1 MLPRDQ
7 FQIFGLENFD
17 GPLCTGGCKK
27 LVYMAEILVT
37 LSVLREP
44 ARIFLNKMCSFDV
57 TDFEKT
63 LLVTLY
69 SIWESYLVPFGF
81 RFHCKE
87 ISSGLSSSALYSDS

>member
-17 GPLCTGGCKK
+17 GPLCTGGCEK

-44 ARIFLNKMCSFDV
+44 ARIFWNKMCSFDV
-57 TDFEKT
+57 TDFEKS

-69 SIWESYLVPFGF
+69 EELHTTPVRDMNGLAGF
-81 RFHCKE
+81 
-87 ISSGLSSSALYSDS
+87 

>member
-1 MLPRDQ
+1 M
-7 FQIFGLENFD
+7 
-17 GPLCTGGCKK
+17 
-27 LVYMAEILVT
+27 VYMAEILVT

-69 SIWESYLVPFGF
+69 NICGVPSIKYGT
-81 RFHCKE
+81 
-87 ISSGLSSSALYSDS
+87 ISLNVNAKRIMKVAGNQIRTSEADG

>member
-1 MLPRDQ
+1 MFLFAFVLPRDQ

-17 GPLCTGGCKK
+17 GPLCTGGCEK

-44 ARIFLNKMCSFDV
+44 ARIFLNKMCSFDA
-57 TDFEKT
+57 TDSEKT

-69 SIWESYLVPFGF
+69 WY
-81 RFHCKE
+81 CKDNVFATD
-87 ISSGLSSSALYSDS
+87 IDIGTVYTCILIL

>member
-1 MLPRDQ
+1 M
-7 FQIFGLENFD
+7 
-17 GPLCTGGCKK
+17 
-27 LVYMAEILVT
+27 VYMAEILVT

-69 SIWESYLVPFGF
+69 VYRKVVRIYKTEF
-81 RFHCKE
+81 
-87 ISSGLSSSALYSDS
+87 

>member
-17 GPLCTGGCKK
+17 CPLCTGGCEK

-44 ARIFLNKMCSFDV
+44 AKNFWNKMCSFDV

-69 SIWESYLVPFGF
+69 LNSY
-81 RFHCKE
+81 HTKE
-87 ISSGLSSSALYSDS
+87 EVRCSDQYGKDFLQSANAQTT

>member
-17 GPLCTGGCKK
+17 GPLCTGGCEI

-44 ARIFLNKMCSFDV
+44 ARIFWNKMCSFNV

-69 SIWESYLVPFGF
+69 LLFYPNGSYAKSNWIILPGGID
-81 RFHCKE
+81 K
-87 ISSGLSSSALYSDS
+87 

>member
-1 MLPRDQ
+1 M
-7 FQIFGLENFD
+7 
-17 GPLCTGGCKK
+17 
-27 LVYMAEILVT
+27 VYMAEILVT

-69 SIWESYLVPFGF
+69 PY
-81 RFHCKE
+81 
-87 ISSGLSSSALYSDS
+87 SGLSLIHRKLKPRANSQVVGYR

>member
-17 GPLCTGGCKK
+17 GPLCTGGCEK

-69 SIWESYLVPFGF
+69 IKLVCMFIHLVRDKGN
-81 RFHCKE
+81 
-87 ISSGLSSSALYSDS
+87 

>member
-17 GPLCTGGCKK
+17 GPLCTGGCEK

-44 ARIFLNKMCSFDV
+44 AIIFLNKMCSFDV
-57 TDFEKT
+57 TDFEKI

-69 SIWESYLVPFGF
+69 LVYLILESRLG
-81 RFHCKE
+81 
-87 ISSGLSSSALYSDS
+87 S

>member
-1 MLPRDQ
+1 M
-7 FQIFGLENFD
+7 
-17 GPLCTGGCKK
+17 
-27 LVYMAEILVT
+27 VYMAEILVT

-69 SIWESYLVPFGF
+69 FFGHF
-81 RFHCKE
+81 VKTRGEKK
-87 ISSGLSSSALYSDS
+87 SSKLSKILQ

>member
-69 SIWESYLVPFGF
+69 VSDWQTQGKILVLSYF
-81 RFHCKE
+81 
-87 ISSGLSSSALYSDS
+87 DSYFDKLKVVTHIMQF